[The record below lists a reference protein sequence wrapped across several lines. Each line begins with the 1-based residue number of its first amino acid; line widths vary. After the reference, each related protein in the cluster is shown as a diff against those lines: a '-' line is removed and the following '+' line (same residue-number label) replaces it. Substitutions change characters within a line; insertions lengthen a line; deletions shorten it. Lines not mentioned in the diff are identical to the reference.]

1 MPGAAPRLSAL
12 LDEVA
17 GTALPVRLRCWDGSE
32 AGPADAPVL
41 VIRSRRALRRLLWQ
55 PDELGFAQAYVAGEL
70 DIEGDMTA
78 AIQHFWSS
86 GAQAGARHSRSSAR
100 AGWPRPR

>member
-1 MPGAAPRLSAL
+1 MAAAAPQLSAL
-12 LDEVA
+12 LNEVTGA
-17 GTALPVRLRCWDGSE
+17 ALPVRMRCWNGSE

-41 VIRSRRALRRLLWQ
+41 VINQRRALRRLLWT

-78 AIQHFWSS
+78 AVQRFWTAVRELGLATPKLSK
-86 GAQAGARHSRSSAR
+86 RTRAR
-100 AGWPRPR
+100 AA